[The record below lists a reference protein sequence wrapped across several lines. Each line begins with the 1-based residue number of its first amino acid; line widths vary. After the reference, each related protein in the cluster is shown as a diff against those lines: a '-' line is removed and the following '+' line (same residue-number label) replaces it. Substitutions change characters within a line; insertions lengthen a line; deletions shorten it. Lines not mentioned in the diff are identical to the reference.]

1 MPRSIRLAM
10 AVLAVALGFF
20 VRGPLVAWA
29 SVDGSFERTYS
40 VTGAVDL
47 EVKNHSGDI
56 SIRGGPPGSVTVR
69 GKIRVGERWFRGDHR
84 ADVENIEK
92 DPPIRQSGNSIRI
105 DYLSNQDISVDYEI
119 TAPPD
124 TSLRMSDGSGNQQLE
139 GLHGTIDLEA
149 GSGDVRLRDIVSSR
163 MSLHAGSGDI
173 VAQEVSGP
181 LAAEAGSGNVR
192 LEEKGEGDVRIRTGS
207 GNIDVRGVRGA
218 LRVESGSGNTDIS
231 GTNNSTWEVRT
242 GSGNVDLTVPAEA
255 AFDLDATTGSGSIVT
270 DRAISMTVQGDLRRS
285 QHTIRG
291 QVAGGGPLLK
301 VHTGSG
307 DIQIH

>member
-1 MPRSIRLAM
+1 MPRSVRLAM
-10 AVLAVALGFF
+10 AVLAVGLGFF

-124 TSLRMSDGSGNQQLE
+124 TSLRLNDGSGNQEVE
-139 GLHGTIDLEA
+139 GLRGTIDLET
-149 GSGDVRLRDIVSSR
+149 GSGDVRLRDIVSPR
-163 MSLHAGSGDI
+163 VSLHDGSGDI
-173 VAQEVSGP
+173 VAQVAGP
-181 LAAEAGSGNVR
+181 LTAEAGSGRVR
-192 LEEKGEGDVRIRTGS
+192 LEEQGEGDVRIRTGS
-207 GNIDVRGVRGA
+207 GDVDVRGAKGA
-218 LRVESGSGNTDIS
+218 LRVESGSGDTEIS
-231 GTNNSTWEVRT
+231 GTNTGTWEVRA
-242 GSGNVDLTVPAEA
+242 GSGNVDLTLPADA

-270 DRAISMTVQGDLRRS
+270 DRAISMTVQGDLRKA

-307 DIQIH
+307 DIRIH